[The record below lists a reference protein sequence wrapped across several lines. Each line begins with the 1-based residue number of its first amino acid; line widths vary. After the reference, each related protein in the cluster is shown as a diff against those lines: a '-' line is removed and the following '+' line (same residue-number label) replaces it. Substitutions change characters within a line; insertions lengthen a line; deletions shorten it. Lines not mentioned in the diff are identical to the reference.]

1 MLIIALDHSLT
12 AQTSELA
19 YVLSDGHSVLRSA
32 TGAPATL
39 SQHAGEVVAVVPH
52 SRLSWMAVQLP
63 PGSHGA
69 RLEAVVQGLLEERVL
84 EDLAQLHWVLAEPAQ
99 ALARSGGQALVALC
113 DAQWLRQ
120 SLAPLQAAGLTVQRL
135 VPEICPSDIPTL
147 HVTGT
152 PDHALCL
159 LSHATGVLALPPNT
173 AQWQAFAP
181 LSDPQLQIYAEP
193 AMVARVQQQFQH
205 QPELQSAAQRWLA
218 AAHQTQ
224 WNLAQGEWA
233 QGHAQRLQRW
243 LQSSWQ
249 TLRHHPQWRP
259 VRWGLVVLV
268 AVQLIGLNALAWRE
282 QRALA
287 QQLAALPAVLTS
299 TFAHIS
305 LVVDAPLQMRR
316 ELNALKQASGSPA
329 SDDLEP
335 LLAAL
340 ASVLPADQTPSQLH
354 FADRVLRVQGLRLNT
369 QQSQHAHPALHALGL
384 SLRQEGEDTW
394 LLQGEATR

>member
-1 MLIIALDHSLT
+1 MLIIALDHSLN
-12 AQTSELA
+12 AAASEVA

-39 SQHAGEVVAVVPH
+39 PQHAGEVVAVVPH

-69 RLEAVVQGLLEERVL
+69 RLDAVVQGLLEDRVL
-84 EDLAQLHWVLAEPAQ
+84 DDLAQLHWVLAEPA
-99 ALARSGGQALVALC
+99 LAQSGGHTVVAVC

-135 VPEICPSDIPTL
+135 VPEICPSGTPTL
-147 HVTGT
+147 HVAGT

-173 AQWQAFAP
+173 PQWLAFAP
-181 LSDPQLQIYAEP
+181 LSDPELQVYAEP
-193 AMVARVQQQFQH
+193 AMVARVQQQFQR
-205 QPELQSAAQRWLA
+205 QPVLQSAAQRWLA
-218 AAHQTQ
+218 AANQTQ

-233 QGHAQRLQRW
+233 QGHSQRLQRW

-259 VRWGLVVLV
+259 VRWGLVVLL
-268 AVQLIGLNALAWRE
+268 AIQLIGLNALAWRE

-287 QQLAALPAVLTS
+287 QQQAALPALLTS
-299 TFAHIS
+299 TFPQVT

-329 SDDLEP
+329 SNDFEP

-369 QQSQHAHPALHALGL
+369 EQSQHASHALQALGL
-384 SLRQEGEDTW
+384 RLRQEGDDTW
-394 LLQGEATR
+394 LLQGEAVP

>member
-1 MLIIALDHSLT
+1 
-12 AQTSELA
+12 
-19 YVLSDGHSVLRSA
+19 
-32 TGAPATL
+32 
-39 SQHAGEVVAVVPH
+39 
-52 SRLSWMAVQLP
+52 
-63 PGSHGA
+63 
-69 RLEAVVQGLLEERVL
+69 
-84 EDLAQLHWVLAEPAQ
+84 
-99 ALARSGGQALVALC
+99 
-113 DAQWLRQ
+113 
-120 SLAPLQAAGLTVQRL
+120 L
-135 VPEICPSDIPTL
+135 VPEICPSNTPTL

-159 LSHATGVLALPPNT
+159 LSHASGVLALPPNT

-181 LSDPQLQIYAEP
+181 LSDPELQVYAEP
-193 AMVARVQQQFQH
+193 AMVAHVQQQFQR
-205 QPELQSAAQRWLA
+205 QPVLQSAAQRWLA
-218 AAHQTQ
+218 AANQTE

-259 VRWGLVVLV
+259 VRWGLVVLL
-268 AVQLIGLNALAWRE
+268 AIQLIGLNALAWRE

-287 QQLAALPAVLTS
+287 QQLAALPSLLTR
-299 TFAHIS
+299 TFPQVT

-329 SDDLEP
+329 SNDFEP
-335 LLAAL
+335 LLSAL

-369 QQSQHAHPALHALGL
+369 EQSQHASRALQALGL
-384 SLRQEGEDTW
+384 VLRQEGDDTW
-394 LLQGEATR
+394 LLQGEVNP